1 MAARKKTEDGE
12 TKTTSKKKG
21 TAKTPE
27 NAVEAANAKSSN
39 NRSKA
44 KSKTPAKGG
53 TSKTRK
59 GSGGK
64 WDGPRASAVGKALVI
79 VESPTKA
86 KTIRNFLGNDYVVT
100 ASMGHIRDLPSSGD
114 EIPAEVKK
122 QPWARL
128 GVNVENN
135 FAPLYVIPEEKFD
148 HVQSLREMAGEAKEL
163 YLATDEDREGESI
176 SWHLVEALEP
186 NIPIRRLVFHEIT
199 KEAINHAMQNTRA
212 IDQHLVR
219 AQETRRILDRLF
231 GYEVSPL
238 LWKKVKPKLSA
249 GRVQSVAVKLLVERE
264 RARMR
269 FKKAEYWDIKAL
281 LKKIKESD
289 DPIKAFEADL
299 THVGEQRV
307 ATGKDF
313 DPDSGKLKAGSENVL
328 ILGQAQ
334 ATGLAERLLRGE
346 AIVKSI
352 EEKPYTQ
359 RPAPP
364 FTTSTLQ
371 QEANRKLGLS
381 AKEAM
386 AVAQKLYENGF
397 ITYMRTDST
406 TLSTQAVDAARKF
419 ILSEYGKE
427 YLPDKPRV
435 YKTKVKNAQE
445 AHEAIRPAGENF
457 THPDEVKRK
466 LGDKPYK
473 LYVLI
478 WKRTVASQMADA
490 KGTNTTVNVTI
501 SFDPNGLALSQE
513 KVSNTTNFRATGK
526 TIQFPGF
533 LRAYV
538 EGSDDPE
545 ADLADKEK
553 ILPKLDEDEKLATEK
568 MTPLQHETKPPPRYT
583 EGSLVKELEKLG
595 IGRPSTWASI
605 VDVVL
610 SRDYAFKNQGKAL
623 VPTFTAMA
631 VTNLL
636 ERHFTYLLNYDFTA
650 KLEDDL
656 DAISR
661 GEEERLSYLTRF
673 YHGDAE
679 EGLKALVQQGE
690 NEIDPREVC
699 GIPIGKT
706 EDGREIEVRVGR
718 YGAFLTD
725 GEYRASLNGQTAP
738 DEMTLEVA
746 LEKLKEAEKGPQ
758 VLGDD
763 PETGKK
769 VYVKVGRFGPYVQL
783 GDKDDDGEKPKMASL
798 LKGTKPED
806 VDLQHALA
814 LLSLPKTLGEHPEDR
829 QPVVAAN
836 GKYGPYIK
844 WNKESRSIPDPMSP
858 LTITLQ
864 QALELLKQPKGKAR
878 NQPATLRELGKHPET
893 EKDLVVKN
901 GRYGP
906 YVTDGEINASLQKDM
921 EVEKLTMEQA
931 VQLLQERAEKIKAD
945 GGKKKPKKK
954 TTKKTTKKS

>member
-1 MAARKKTEDGE
+1 MAARKKTDDGE
-12 TKTTSKKKG
+12 TTTPKKKAPNKKG
-21 TAKTPE
+21 AETA
-27 NAVEAANAKSSN
+27 VAADGKKAKSG
-39 NRSKA
+39 SKA
-44 KSKTPAKGG
+44 KSKTTVAKAGS
-53 TSKTRK
+53 SKSAK
-59 GSGGK
+59 GSGKGK
-64 WDGPRASAVGKALVI
+64 WEGERVSAKGKTLVI

-114 EIPAEVKK
+114 EIPTEVKK
-122 QPWARL
+122 EPWARL
-128 GVNVENN
+128 GVDVDNE
-135 FAPLYVIPEEKFD
+135 FAPLYVIPGEKYD
-148 HVQSLREMAGEAKEL
+148 HVQALKEMTGEAKEL

-176 SWHLVEALEP
+176 SWHLVSALEP

-199 KEAINHAMQNTRA
+199 KDAITHAMENTRT
-212 IDQHLVR
+212 IDEDLVR

-238 LWKKVKPKLSA
+238 LWKKVKRGLSA

-281 LKKIKESD
+281 FSKIEKSD
-289 DPIKAFEADL
+289 DPIKSFEADL

-307 ATGKDF
+307 ASGKDF
-313 DPDSGKLKAGSENVL
+313 DPDTGNLKEGEKVL
-328 ILGQAQ
+328 VLNQEQ
-334 ATGLAERLLRGE
+334 SRELASRLLQSE
-346 AIVKSI
+346 PTVKSI

-381 AKEAM
+381 AKDTM
-386 AVAQKLYENGF
+386 SVAQKLYENGF

-406 TLSTQAVDAARKF
+406 TLSSQAVDAARKF
-419 ILSEYGKE
+419 IASEYGPD
-427 YLPDKPRV
+427 YLPDKPRI

-457 THPDEVKRK
+457 TLPAEVKRK
-466 LGDKPYK
+466 LGDKPHK
-473 LYVLI
+473 LYDLI

-490 KGTNTTVNVTI
+490 KGTNTTVNVTVPFEP
-501 SFDPNGLALSQE
+501 SGLDLGQE
-513 KVSNTTNFRATGK
+513 KPADTTNFRATGK

-553 ILPKLDEDEKLATEK
+553 ILPKLAEQEKLKTEK
-568 MTPLQHETKPPPRYT
+568 MTALQHETKPPPRFT
-583 EGSLVKELEKLG
+583 EGSLVKELERLG

-605 VDVVL
+605 VDVVQG
-610 SRDYAFKNQGKAL
+610 RGYVFKNQGKAL

-631 VTNLL
+631 VTTLL
-636 ERHFTYLLNYDFTA
+636 EKHFSYLLNYDFTA

-661 GEEERLSYLTRF
+661 GEEERLRYLTRF
-673 YHGDAE
+673 YFGEDQT
-679 EGLKALVQQGE
+679 GLKTLVKQGE
-690 NEIDPREVC
+690 DDIDPREVC

-718 YGAFLTD
+718 YGAYLTD
-725 GEYRASLNGQTAP
+725 GEYRCSLPGQTPP
-738 DEMTLEVA
+738 DEVTLEVGV
-746 LEKLKEAEKGPQ
+746 EKLQEAEKGPQ
-758 VLGDD
+758 TLGED
-763 PETGKK
+763 PETGKQ
-769 VYVKVGRFGPYVQL
+769 VYLKVGRFGPYVQL
-783 GDKDDDGEKPKMASL
+783 GDKEDDDDEKPKMASL

-806 VDLQHALA
+806 VDLSHALG
-814 LLSLPKTLGEHPEDR
+814 LLSLPRTLGEHPEDKE
-829 QPVVAAN
+829 PVVAAN
-836 GKYGPYIK
+836 GRYGPYVK
-844 WNKESRSIPDPMSP
+844 WNKESRSIPDPLTP
-858 LTITLQ
+858 LDITLEK
-864 QALELLKQPKGKAR
+864 ALELLKQPKAKAR

-893 EKDLVVKN
+893 TKDLVVKN

-906 YVTDGEINASLQKDM
+906 YVTDGEINASLPKDL
-921 EVEKLTMEQA
+921 EVEKLTIEEA
-931 VQLLQERAEKIKAD
+931 VRLLKERAEKIAAD
-945 GGKKKPKKK
+945 GGKKKPKAK
-954 TTKKTTKKS
+954 KKTTKKS